1 MEFAQRLERLR
12 GNVFADMDAAKARAK
27 ARGKEIIDLSLGSS
41 DLPAGDHVL
50 KAIETSLY
58 DPSTHG
64 YALFQSTQPF
74 REAVATWFEGK
85 YGVSV
90 NPETEVLTLIGCQ
103 EGTAHLPL
111 ALLDP
116 GDLALLQDPS
126 YPSHQGGIHLAG
138 GEIYWLPT
146 LAENQ
151 FLPVFEEIPPE
162 VRERAKMMVLSY
174 PHNPTTALAPLSF
187 FEEAVQFCQD
197 HSIALVHDFPYG
209 DMVFSGAPPAP
220 SVLQADRQK
229 EASIEFFTFSK
240 SYNMGGF
247 RIAFAVG
254 NQDLILGLRQ
264 VKAVVDFNQYRG
276 ILNGAIA
283 ALTGPQESIQNTVD
297 TFEQRRNVFVNALN
311 RIGWEVPKPN
321 ATMYLWAKLPDT
333 WQGRAMEF
341 GIKLVEATG
350 VAVAPGSG
358 FGKAGEGYVRM
369 ALVRDADKLE
379 EAATKIAAFLQQSS
393 S

>member
-187 FEEAVQFCQD
+187 FEEAVRFCQD
-197 HSIALVHDFPYG
+197 YSIALVHDFPYG

>member
-1 MEFAQRLERLR
+1 MKFAKRLQPLR
-12 GNVFADMDAAKARAK
+12 RNVFADMDAAKAASK
-27 ARGKEIIDLSLGSS
+27 AAGKEIIDLSLGSS

-50 KAIETSLY
+50 DAIKDSLY

-74 REAVATWFEGK
+74 RKAVAFWFEQK
-85 YGVSV
+85 YGVAV
-90 NPETEVLTLIGCQ
+90 DPETEVLTLIGCQ

-126 YPSHQGGIHLAG
+126 YPSHSGGIHLAG

-146 LAENQ
+146 LEENQ
-151 FLPVFEEIPPE
+151 FLPVFSDIPQE
-162 VRERAKMMVLSY
+162 VREKAQMMVLSY

-187 FEEAVQFCQD
+187 FEEAVQFCQENA
-197 HSIALVHDFPYG
+197 IALVHDFPYG

-220 SVLQADRQK
+220 SVLQADRAK
-229 EASIEFFTFSK
+229 EIAIEFFTFSK

-254 NQDLILGLRQ
+254 NKDLILGLRQ
-264 VKAVVDFNQYRG
+264 VKAVIDFNQYRG

-283 ALTGPQESIQNTVD
+283 ALTGDQGSIQNTVD
-297 TFEQRRNVFVNALN
+297 TFEHRRDVFVEALN
-311 RIGWEVPKPN
+311 RIGWNVPKPN
-321 ATMYLWAKLPDT
+321 ATMYLWAKLPES
-333 WQGRAMEF
+333 WQGNAMDF
-341 GIKLVEATG
+341 GIQLVKATG

-369 ALVRDADKLE
+369 ALVRDAEKLE
-379 EAATKIAAFLQQSS
+379 EAATKISQFLSRH
-393 S
+393 

>member
-187 FEEAVQFCQD
+187 FEEAVRFCQD
-197 HSIALVHDFPYG
+197 YSIALVHDFPYG

-297 TFEQRRNVFVNALN
+297 TFEHRRNVFVNALN

-379 EAATKIAAFLQQSS
+379 EAATKIAGFLQQSS

>member
-1 MEFAQRLERLR
+1 MKFAQRLERLR

-74 REAVATWFEGK
+74 REAIATWFEGK

-151 FLPVFEEIPPE
+151 FLPVFEEIPLE

-187 FEEAVQFCQD
+187 FEKAVQFCQE

-209 DMVFSGAPPAP
+209 DMVFSGVPPAP
-220 SVLQADRQK
+220 SVLQADRKK

-297 TFEQRRNVFVNALN
+297 TFEHRRDVFVNALN
-311 RIGWEVPKPN
+311 HIGWEVPKPN

-333 WQGRAMEF
+333 WQGNAMDF
-341 GIKLVEATG
+341 GIQLVEATG

-379 EAATKIAAFLQQSS
+379 EAATKIAEFLKQSS
-393 S
+393 G